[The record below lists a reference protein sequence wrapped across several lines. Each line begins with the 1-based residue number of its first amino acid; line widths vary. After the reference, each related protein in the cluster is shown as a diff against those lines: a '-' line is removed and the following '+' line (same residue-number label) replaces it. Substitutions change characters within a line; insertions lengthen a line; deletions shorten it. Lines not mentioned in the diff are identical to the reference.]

1 MKGWYSVYLTS
12 PIRPKSIT
20 QQLSRIFAFLSRTHR
35 GHMLK
40 PFYIDANTRTFRSML
55 VCVEGFTHSLS
66 HMYIYCILKTSK
78 HTSTCTDRQRYA
90 HTHTQMQTHVH
101 MPITYIY
108 ICDWKHIHPSRHGGR
123 HTSVHA
129 HIHPHAPI
137 HECMHICMH
146 ARIHAHMHTY
156 MHRQTD
162 CHMHTYTRRHS
173 S

>member
-66 HMYIYCILKTSK
+66 HMYIYCILKNK
-78 HTSTCTDRQRYA
+78 
-90 HTHTQMQTHVH
+90 QTH
-101 MPITYIY
+101 
-108 ICDWKHIHPSRHGGR
+108 KH
-123 HTSVHA
+123 
-129 HIHPHAPI
+129 
-137 HECMHICMH
+137 
-146 ARIHAHMHTY
+146 
-156 MHRQTD
+156 MHRQTEI
-162 CHMHTYTRRHS
+162 CTYTYTNANTRAYAHYLYIYIHIYVYYM
-173 S
+173 